1 MKLLYYIRPMK
12 DKSIYLLLYN
22 GVVEQASRDLKNL
35 HTILCLMCQR
45 ASVELPLSYVQVTRN
60 MAVNTSFI
68 HLPSQLHKWE
78 IISRKLLFTRRTGRK
93 SPGSTI
99 LNAVA
104 QEGENGRGAASSA

>member
-1 MKLLYYIRPMK
+1 MK

-35 HTILCLMCQR
+35 HTILCIMCQR
-45 ASVELPLSYVQVTRN
+45 ASVPLPLSYVQVTRN
-60 MAVNTSFI
+60 MATNTSFI

-99 LNAVA
+99 LNELARA
-104 QEGENGRGAASSA
+104 GEDGRGATSTA